1 MMNITTGTMQEK
13 TRIAE
18 EVITGQIRYLQK
30 LDHKVRESVQRAEEA
45 RERAMAANHVVV
57 GPLYNKQRAIEC
69 LQEAAKDLAKAQQSS
84 AEAQK
89 LSFEYQQRLAEA
101 VHQCFM
107 MSVQDIAMTRATI
120 NKLEE
125 LLKCEDREGSSDLL
139 QTEVKKLISQLVAR
153 EDLLNRLENS
163 EQKVKI
169 LEKRMEQME
178 NRFANQ

>member
-1 MMNITTGTMQEK
+1 MNITEGTMQEK
-13 TRIAE
+13 TRILQ
-18 EVITGQIRYLQK
+18 EVIMGQFQYLQK

-45 RERAMAANHVVV
+45 RERAIVANHVVV
-57 GPLYNKQRAIEC
+57 GPFYNKERAIEC
-69 LQEAAKDLAKAQQSS
+69 LQEAVKDLAKAQQSA

-107 MSVQDIAMTRATI
+107 MSVQDIAITRATI

-125 LLKCEDREGSSDLL
+125 LLKCEEKEGASDLL

-169 LEKRMEQME
+169 LENRIEQLE
-178 NRFANQ
+178 VHLANQ

>member
-1 MMNITTGTMQEK
+1 MNITEGTMQEK
-13 TRIAE
+13 TRILQ
-18 EVITGQIRYLQK
+18 EVIMGQFQYLQK

-45 RERAMAANHVVV
+45 RERAIVANHVVV
-57 GPLYNKQRAIEC
+57 GPCYNKERAIEC
-69 LQEAAKDLAKAQQSS
+69 LQEAVKDLAKAQQSA

-107 MSVQDIAMTRATI
+107 MSVQDIAITRATI

-125 LLKCEDREGSSDLL
+125 LLKCEEKEGASDLL

-169 LEKRMEQME
+169 LENRIEQLE
-178 NRFANQ
+178 VHLANQ

>member
-1 MMNITTGTMQEK
+1 MNIIEGTMQEK
-13 TRIAE
+13 TRIAQ
-18 EVITGQIRYLQK
+18 EVITGHFQYLHK

-45 RERAMAANHVVV
+45 RERAIVANHVVV
-57 GPLYNKQRAIEC
+57 GPFYNKERAIEC
-69 LQEAAKDLAKAQQSS
+69 LQEAVKDLAKAQQSA

-107 MSVQDIAMTRATI
+107 MSVQDIAITRATI

-125 LLKCEDREGSSDLL
+125 LLKCEEKEGASDLL

-169 LEKRMEQME
+169 LENRIEQLE
-178 NRFANQ
+178 VHLANQ

>member
-1 MMNITTGTMQEK
+1 MH
-13 TRIAE
+13 
-18 EVITGQIRYLQK
+18 L
-30 LDHKVRESVQRAEEA
+30 
-45 RERAMAANHVVV
+45 
-57 GPLYNKQRAIEC
+57 P
-69 LQEAAKDLAKAQQSS
+69 
-84 AEAQK
+84 EAQK

-107 MSVQDIAMTRATI
+107 MSVQDIAITRATI

-125 LLKCEDREGSSDLL
+125 LLKGEEKEGASDLL

-169 LEKRMEQME
+169 LENRIEQLE
-178 NRFANQ
+178 VHLANQ

>member
-1 MMNITTGTMQEK
+1 MNITEGTMQEK
-13 TRIAE
+13 TRILQ
-18 EVITGQIRYLQK
+18 EVIMGQFQYLQK

-45 RERAMAANHVVV
+45 RERAIVANHVVV
-57 GPLYNKQRAIEC
+57 GPFYNKERAIEC
-69 LQEAAKDLAKAQQSS
+69 LQEAVKDLAKAQQSA

-107 MSVQDIAMTRATI
+107 MSVQDIAITRATI

-125 LLKCEDREGSSDLL
+125 LLKCEEKEGASDLL

-153 EDLLNRLENS
+153 EDLLDRLENS

-169 LEKRMEQME
+169 LENRIEQLE
-178 NRFANQ
+178 VHLANQ

>member
-1 MMNITTGTMQEK
+1 MSFVEGTMEEK
-13 TRIAE
+13 IKMAQV
-18 EVITGQIRYLQK
+18 VITGQFRYLQK
-30 LDHKVRESVQRAEEA
+30 LDYKVRESVQKAEEA

-57 GPLYNKQRAIEC
+57 GPFYNKERAIEY
-69 LQEAAKDLAKAQQSS
+69 LQEAAKDLSKAQQSS
-84 AEAQK
+84 VEAQK

-125 LLKCEDREGSSDLL
+125 LLKCEVREGPSDLL

-169 LEKRMEQME
+169 LEKRMEQIE
-178 NRFANQ
+178 KRSANQ